1 MINGGIRSIDQFG
14 QKYALDGNYKISVK
28 ATAGQSQTQKSDI
41 LKIKHEDSISDK
53 SLNTSAGVK
62 DVQANS
68 IPAGTYSL
76 TLTEA
81 QASEAVITGSQGVG
95 GTYNTASV
103 TTTFNDVNIPVNKIT
118 ISTNDGVEIWSVNS
132 ANIFGTDTADA
143 ATQAAFFN
151 GGTDSNNYTWA
162 GVLDEIKI
170 SASQKGMT
178 ITGNDITS
186 LTVTSAGANSQGLKI
201 SYEAAGNI
209 DSPISEIS
217 STSTNNISAE
227 NVFTVASSDGLKDNA
242 SILFEVK
249 NIDSVNGLVTLSATA
264 NILTQ
269 DGTSYK
275 SSIDNIMLTD
285 GGDSVNLSKM
295 FGDNSVSI
303 GLNGSNYVKEG
314 AKFVVNVSA
323 QDLGSD
329 VIGVNLSASGN
340 SQDPNGWIGSPF
352 NGNTLNY
359 ILDGSNNANEDIR
372 FSNYYINSR
381 SGEVTEGTITLSTGA
396 LFKSTAS
403 GGQLDTSNETP
414 LATFKAG
421 YVGKIADSNTQL
433 RDIDKFW
440 SSEGKYLLDQPQEL
454 TLTQGDGTQARVMIY
469 GNDTVNDLVK
479 KLNTAVA
486 VGLGQ
491 AKYVDDA
498 NKFVTF
504 TEGAKTGDS
513 VAGTLVIRS
522 ALTGSKGEI
531 SVSGSEEL
539 LNALSLNTIR
549 ESKESTYNVDVL
561 DAHDGSVIAQ
571 NVNITGNRL
580 VGVVH
585 KNVDVEFDSMMG
597 LQAAWSEANGNY
609 SITSTTG
616 NDGTDIVL
624 HLADNTMIFQTGAG
638 EGEDVILS
646 LGDMSS
652 DALGLNGVNVMSRE
666 KAAKSLDLIDK
677 AIDRVSMQQA
687 KLGAAQNRLEHHLG
701 NLTDETEALI
711 GANSRIRDTDYA
723 SELLEYTKM
732 QILMQANTAMLAQ
745 SNQIQ
750 TNTILSILR

>member
-1 MINGGIRSIDQFG
+1 
-14 QKYALDGNYKISVK
+14 
-28 ATAGQSQTQKSDI
+28 
-41 LKIKHEDSISDK
+41 
-53 SLNTSAGVK
+53 
-62 DVQANS
+62 
-68 IPAGTYSL
+68 
-76 TLTEA
+76 
-81 QASEAVITGSQGVG
+81 
-95 GTYNTASV
+95 
-103 TTTFNDVNIPVNKIT
+103 
-118 ISTNDGVEIWSVNS
+118 
-132 ANIFGTDTADA
+132 
-143 ATQAAFFN
+143 
-151 GGTDSNNYTWA
+151 
-162 GVLDEIKI
+162 
-170 SASQKGMT
+170 
-178 ITGNDITS
+178 
-186 LTVTSAGANSQGLKI
+186 
-201 SYEAAGNI
+201 
-209 DSPISEIS
+209 
-217 STSTNNISAE
+217 
-227 NVFTVASSDGLKDNA
+227 
-242 SILFEVK
+242 
-249 NIDSVNGLVTLSATA
+249 
-264 NILTQ
+264 
-269 DGTSYK
+269 
-275 SSIDNIMLTD
+275 
-285 GGDSVNLSKM
+285 
-295 FGDNSVSI
+295 
-303 GLNGSNYVKEG
+303 
-314 AKFVVNVSA
+314 
-323 QDLGSD
+323 
-329 VIGVNLSASGN
+329 
-340 SQDPNGWIGSPF
+340 
-352 NGNTLNY
+352 
-359 ILDGSNNANEDIR
+359 
-372 FSNYYINSR
+372 
-381 SGEVTEGTITLSTGA
+381 
-396 LFKSTAS
+396 
-403 GGQLDTSNETP
+403 
-414 LATFKAG
+414 
-421 YVGKIADSNTQL
+421 
-433 RDIDKFW
+433 
-440 SSEGKYLLDQPQEL
+440 
-454 TLTQGDGTQARVMIY
+454 MIY

-504 TEGAKTGDS
+504 TEGAKTGAES

-549 ESKESTYNVDVL
+549 ESKESRYNVDVI
-561 DAHDGSVIAQ
+561 DAHDGAVIAQ

-597 LQAAWSEANGNY
+597 LQATWSESTGNY
-609 SITSTTG
+609 SIISTTG
-616 NDGTDIVL
+616 DSGTDIVL

-666 KAAKSLDLIDK
+666 KAAKSIDLIDK